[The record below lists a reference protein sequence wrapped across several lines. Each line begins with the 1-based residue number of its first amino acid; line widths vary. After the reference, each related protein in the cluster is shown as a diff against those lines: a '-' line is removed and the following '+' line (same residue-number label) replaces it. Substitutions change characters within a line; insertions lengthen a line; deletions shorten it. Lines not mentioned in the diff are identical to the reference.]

1 MDRCLILDCDGVLV
15 DSEVV
20 ANRVAARCF
29 TEAGAPIG
37 EEEMIRRFA
46 GMKATKVTEMVFAE
60 HGLEVPP
67 DATELRRQAI
77 MAAFETELTPMPGIA
92 EALDAIPAPKCVA
105 SSSHPERIALSLRIT
120 GLAGY
125 FGDKVFSS
133 FMVERGKPA
142 PDLFLLAA
150 ERMGA
155 VPADCIVVEDS
166 VAGVEAGRAAGMRVI
181 GFIGGS
187 HCREGHADK
196 LSAAGA
202 ERVIG
207 HMRDLPA
214 AVG

>member
-60 HGLEVPP
+60 HGLEAPP

-92 EALDAIPAPKCVA
+92 EALEAIPAPKCVA

-196 LSAAGA
+196 LSASGA